1 MNPAR
6 PAPPRRATA
15 CSSSAATANVT
26 AEEAPSP
33 PSYPGTLYLVSTPIG
48 NLEDISLRALR
59 LLREVPLIAAEDAR
73 VTRKLLDHFG
83 IGTEVVSYRS
93 SRQPH
98 QTETLLAALHAG
110 RDLALV
116 SDAGTPAIADPGASL
131 ITAAIAR
138 GIPVQPVP
146 GPVAALSA
154 LVASGLPAGRFAF
167 DGFPPRR
174 RADRRAFFA
183 ALARESRTLLL
194 YESPA
199 YLPATLRDLLAALGR
214 ERPVAIVR
222 DLTRSGETCF
232 RGTLAQAV
240 AHFRTHTPRGEYTL
254 VIGGLAASGGIS
266 LDVSAP
272 STE

>member
-1 MNPAR
+1 MIPAR
-6 PAPPRRATA
+6 PTPTRRVTA
-15 CSSSAATANVT
+15 RSSSAATTDVT
-26 AEEAPSP
+26 AEETSP
-33 PSYPGTLYLVSTPIG
+33 PSLLPGTLYLVSTPIG

-59 LLREVPLIAAEDAR
+59 ILREVPLIAAEDAR

-83 IGTEVVSYRS
+83 IGTEVVSYHP

-98 QTETLLAALHAG
+98 QTDTLLASLQAG
-110 RDLALV
+110 RALALV

-131 ITAAIAR
+131 IAAAITH
-138 GIPVQPVP
+138 GVPVQPVP

-167 DGFPPRR
+167 DGFPPRC

-199 YLPATLRDLLAALGR
+199 YLLATLRDLLAALGR
-214 ERPVAIVR
+214 ERPIAIAR
-222 DLTRSGETCF
+222 DLTRPGETCF
-232 RGTLAQAV
+232 RGTLAQAIC
-240 AHFRTHTPRGEYTL
+240 HFRAHTPRGEYTL
-254 VIGGLAASGGIS
+254 VIGGLTASGRIS

>member
-1 MNPAR
+1 
-6 PAPPRRATA
+6 
-15 CSSSAATANVT
+15 VT
-26 AEEAPSP
+26 AEETPSP
-33 PSYPGTLYLVSTPIG
+33 PLLPGTLYLVSTPIG

-59 LLREVPLIAAEDAR
+59 ILREVPLIAAEDAR
-73 VTRKLLDHFG
+73 VTRKLLAHFG
-83 IGTEVVSYRS
+83 IGTEVVSYRP
-93 SRQPH
+93 SRQPQ
-98 QTETLLAALHAG
+98 QTETLLASLQAG
-110 RDLALV
+110 RALALV

-138 GIPVQPVP
+138 GLPVQPVP

-154 LVASGLPAGRFAF
+154 LVASGLPVGRFAF

-174 RADRRAFFA
+174 RADRRAFFV

-199 YLPATLRDLLAALGR
+199 YLLATLRDLLAALGR
-214 ERPVAIVR
+214 ERPIVIAR
-222 DLTRSGETCF
+222 DLTRPGETCF
-232 RGTLAQAV
+232 RGTLAQA
-240 AHFRTHTPRGEYTL
+240 ACHFRTHTPRGEYTL
-254 VIGGLAASGGIS
+254 VIGGLVASSGIP